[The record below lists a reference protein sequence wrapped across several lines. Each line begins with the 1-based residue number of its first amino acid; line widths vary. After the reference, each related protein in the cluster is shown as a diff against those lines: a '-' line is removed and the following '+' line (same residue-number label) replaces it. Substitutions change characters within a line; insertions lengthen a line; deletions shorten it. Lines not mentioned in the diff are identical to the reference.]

1 MFLSRIVSDEF
12 GNFNNFVERKY
23 VLSDVDFTRKGKLS
37 LESMIKYPL
46 CNNKKTTSIEINRFL
61 RNELND
67 RGVRITKQAVSEKR
81 QFIDPQVYIDMNGSL
96 ISKIYAHKDEMTTFK
111 GFNVYAIDG
120 SIVEIPNTK
129 LTREEFEIPEKTE
142 LMKDTST
149 ARISCMADTKWDFI
163 ISSNITNKST
173 SEIEHALMHLDDVK
187 NKIDLTK
194 TITTYDRFYNSIEI
208 MFKTML
214 LDSYFIIRGKT
225 HTFKKQQNKMKKEG
239 KTDETHEINIK
250 KKAQINNFFTEEVK
264 KFARKTREIKV
275 RIVFVKLKTGETET
289 LFTNLPKEI
298 ATPEELKELYGT
310 RWTIEKNY
318 DRLKN
323 KLHIEKF
330 TGKKKII
337 IEQDFYSHIY
347 LLNILIALKHD
358 AEEEITRKT
367 KETTKYKYVYKSN
380 VNTLIGN
387 IKEEMPRLLTDDKEE
402 IKQIVEEI
410 LDIARKDL
418 VYTKIKAPTNKER
431 DKKKYYHKKCK
442 SNIQN
447 SF

>member
-1 MFLSRIVSDEF
+1 M
-12 GNFNNFVERKY
+12 
-23 VLSDVDFTRKGKLS
+23 
-37 LESMIKYPL
+37 
-46 CNNKKTTSIEINRFL
+46 
-61 RNELND
+61 
-67 RGVRITKQAVSEKR
+67 
-81 QFIDPQVYIDMNGSL
+81 
-96 ISKIYAHKDEMTTFK
+96 
-111 GFNVYAIDG
+111 
-120 SIVEIPNTK
+120 
-129 LTREEFEIPEKTE
+129 
-142 LMKDTST
+142 
-149 ARISCMADTKWDFI
+149 
-163 ISSNITNKST
+163 
-173 SEIEHALMHLDDVK
+173 
-187 NKIDLTK
+187 
-194 TITTYDRFYNSIEI
+194 
-208 MFKTML
+208 
-214 LDSYFIIRGKT
+214 
-225 HTFKKQQNKMKKEG
+225 
-239 KTDETHEINIK
+239 
-250 KKAQINNFFTEEVK
+250 
-264 KFARKTREIKV
+264 
-275 RIVFVKLKTGETET
+275 
-289 LFTNLPKEI
+289 

-418 VYTKIKAPTNKER
+418 VYTKNQSTNKQR
-431 DKKKYYHKKCK
+431 KR
-442 SNIQN
+442 
-447 SF
+447 

>member
-23 VLSDVDFTRKGKLS
+23 VLSDVAFTRKGKLS

-67 RGVRITKQAVSEKR
+67 RGVRSTKQAVSEKR
-81 QFIDPQVYIDMNGSL
+81 QFIDPQVYIDMNDSL

-129 LTREEFEIPEKTE
+129 ITREEFEIPEKTE
-142 LMKDTST
+142 LNKDTST

-250 KKAQINNFFTEEVK
+250 KSTNQQFFHRRSEKIRK
-264 KFARKTREIKV
+264 KNTRNKSQNSIRKTQNRRNRNTIYQFTQRNSNTRRIK
-275 RIVFVKLKTGETET
+275 RIIWNKMDNRKKLRQ
-289 LFTNLPKEI
+289 I
-298 ATPEELKELYGT
+298 
-310 RWTIEKNY
+310 
-318 DRLKN
+318 
-323 KLHIEKF
+323 
-330 TGKKKII
+330 KK
-337 IEQDFYSHIY
+337 QTSH
-347 LLNILIALKHD
+347 
-358 AEEEITRKT
+358 
-367 KETTKYKYVYKSN
+367 
-380 VNTLIGN
+380 
-387 IKEEMPRLLTDDKEE
+387 
-402 IKQIVEEI
+402 
-410 LDIARKDL
+410 
-418 VYTKIKAPTNKER
+418 
-431 DKKKYYHKKCK
+431 
-442 SNIQN
+442 
-447 SF
+447 

>member
-1 MFLSRIVSDEF
+1 
-12 GNFNNFVERKY
+12 
-23 VLSDVDFTRKGKLS
+23 
-37 LESMIKYPL
+37 
-46 CNNKKTTSIEINRFL
+46 
-61 RNELND
+61 
-67 RGVRITKQAVSEKR
+67 
-81 QFIDPQVYIDMNGSL
+81 MNGSL

-250 KKAQINNFFTEEVK
+250 KHKSTIFFTEEVK
-264 KFARKTREIKV
+264 KIRKKNTRNKSQNSIRKTQNRRNRNTIYQFTQRNSNTRRIK
-275 RIVFVKLKTGETET
+275 RIIWNKMD
-289 LFTNLPKEI
+289 N
-298 ATPEELKELYGT
+298 
-310 RWTIEKNY
+310 RKNY

-347 LLNILIALKHD
+347 LLNMLISLKHD
-358 AEEEITRKT
+358 ADEEITRKP

-410 LDIARKDL
+410 LDIARKK
-418 VYTKIKAPTNKER
+418 T
-431 DKKKYYHKKCK
+431 
-442 SNIQN
+442 
-447 SF
+447 

>member
-1 MFLSRIVSDEF
+1 MRLIV
-12 GNFNNFVERKY
+12 
-23 VLSDVDFTRKGKLS
+23 
-37 LESMIKYPL
+37 
-46 CNNKKTTSIEINRFL
+46 FL

-250 KKAQINNFFTEEVK
+250 KSTNQQFFHRRSEKIRK
-264 KFARKTREIKV
+264 KNTRNKSQNRIRKTQNRRNRNTIYQFTQRNSNTRRIK
-275 RIVFVKLKTGETET
+275 RIIWNKMDNRKKLRQ
-289 LFTNLPKEI
+289 I
-298 ATPEELKELYGT
+298 
-310 RWTIEKNY
+310 
-318 DRLKN
+318 
-323 KLHIEKF
+323 
-330 TGKKKII
+330 KK
-337 IEQDFYSHIY
+337 QTSH
-347 LLNILIALKHD
+347 
-358 AEEEITRKT
+358 
-367 KETTKYKYVYKSN
+367 
-380 VNTLIGN
+380 
-387 IKEEMPRLLTDDKEE
+387 
-402 IKQIVEEI
+402 
-410 LDIARKDL
+410 
-418 VYTKIKAPTNKER
+418 
-431 DKKKYYHKKCK
+431 
-442 SNIQN
+442 
-447 SF
+447 

>member
-1 MFLSRIVSDEF
+1 M
-12 GNFNNFVERKY
+12 
-23 VLSDVDFTRKGKLS
+23 
-37 LESMIKYPL
+37 
-46 CNNKKTTSIEINRFL
+46 
-61 RNELND
+61 ND

-81 QFIDPQVYIDMNGSL
+81 QFIDPQVYIDMNDSL

-111 GFNVYAIDG
+111 GFNINEIDG

-129 LTREEFEIPEKTE
+129 ITREEFEIPEKTE
-142 LMKDTST
+142 LNKDTST

-173 SEIEHALMHLDDVK
+173 SEIEHALMHLDDAK

-239 KTDETHEINIK
+239 KTDETHEINI

-310 RWTIEKNY
+310 RWTIEK
-318 DRLKN
+318 
-323 KLHIEKF
+323 KLRQI
-330 TGKKKII
+330 KKQTPHRKI
-337 IEQDFYSHIY
+337 H
-347 LLNILIALKHD
+347 
-358 AEEEITRKT
+358 RK
-367 KETTKYKYVYKSN
+367 KENNHRT
-380 VNTLIGN
+380 
-387 IKEEMPRLLTDDKEE
+387 RLLQPHIP
-402 IKQIVEEI
+402 IK
-410 LDIARKDL
+410 
-418 VYTKIKAPTNKER
+418 YT
-431 DKKKYYHKKCK
+431 
-442 SNIQN
+442 N
-447 SF
+447 STQT

>member
-149 ARISCMADTKWDFI
+149 ARISCMVDTKWDFI

-214 LDSYFIIRGKT
+214 LDSYFIICGKT

-239 KTDETHEINIK
+239 KTDETHE
-250 KKAQINNFFTEEVK
+250 INNFFTEEVK

-347 LLNILIALKHD
+347 LLNILISLKHD
-358 AEEEITRKT
+358 AEEEITRKP

-402 IKQIVEEI
+402 IKQIVKEI

>member
-1 MFLSRIVSDEF
+1 MFLSRTVSDEF

-23 VLSDVDFTRKGKLS
+23 VLSDVAFTRKGKLS
-37 LESMIKYPL
+37 LKSMIKYPL
-46 CNNKKTTSIEINRFL
+46 CNNKKTTSIKINRIL

-81 QFIDPQVYIDMNGSL
+81 QFIDPQVYIDMNDSL

-129 LTREEFEIPEKTE
+129 ITREEFEIPEKTE

-173 SEIEHALMHLDDVK
+173 SEIEHALMHLDDAK

-214 LDSYFIIRGKT
+214 LNSYFIIRGKT

-239 KTDETHEINIK
+239 KTDETHEINI

-358 AEEEITRKT
+358 AEEEIKRKP

-418 VYTKIKAPTNKER
+418 VYTKIKAPTNEER

>member
-214 LDSYFIIRGKT
+214 LDSYFIICGKT

-239 KTDETHEINIK
+239 KTDETHE
-250 KKAQINNFFTEEVK
+250 INNFFTEEVK

-347 LLNILIALKHD
+347 LLNILISLKHD
-358 AEEEITRKT
+358 AEEEITRKP

-402 IKQIVEEI
+402 LKQIVEEI

>member
-239 KTDETHEINIK
+239 KTDETHEIN
-250 KKAQINNFFTEEVK
+250 NFFTEEVK

-347 LLNILIALKHD
+347 LLNILISLKHD
-358 AEEEITRKT
+358 AEEEITRKP

-387 IKEEMPRLLTDDKEE
+387 IKEEMPRFLTDDKEE
-402 IKQIVEEI
+402 IKQIVKEI

>member
-1 MFLSRIVSDEF
+1 M
-12 GNFNNFVERKY
+12 
-23 VLSDVDFTRKGKLS
+23 
-37 LESMIKYPL
+37 
-46 CNNKKTTSIEINRFL
+46 
-61 RNELND
+61 ND

-81 QFIDPQVYIDMNGSL
+81 QFIDSQVYIDMNGSL

-214 LDSYFIIRGKT
+214 LDSYFIICGKT

-239 KTDETHEINIK
+239 KTDETHE
-250 KKAQINNFFTEEVK
+250 INNFFTEEVK

-347 LLNILIALKHD
+347 LLNILISLKHD
-358 AEEEITRKT
+358 AEEEITRKP

-387 IKEEMPRLLTDDKEE
+387 IKEEMPLLLTDDKEE

>member
-239 KTDETHEINIK
+239 KTDETHEIN
-250 KKAQINNFFTEEVK
+250 NFFTEEVK

-347 LLNILIALKHD
+347 LLNILISLKHD
-358 AEEEITRKT
+358 AEEEITRKP

>member
-1 MFLSRIVSDEF
+1 MQLTNSTFYPEPGADVTLSEYIRDSD
-12 GNFNNFVERKY
+12 
-23 VLSDVDFTRKGKLS
+23 
-37 LESMIKYPL
+37 
-46 CNNKKTTSIEINRFL
+46 
-61 RNELND
+61 
-67 RGVRITKQAVSEKR
+67 
-81 QFIDPQVYIDMNGSL
+81 SL
-96 ISKIYAHKDEMTTFK
+96 ISKIYAHEDEMTTFK
-111 GFNVYAIDG
+111 GFYVCAIDG

-142 LMKDTST
+142 LKKDTST
-149 ARISCMADTKWDFI
+149 ARISCMADTHWDFI
-163 ISSNITNKST
+163 ISSNITNKNT
-173 SEIEHALMHLDDVK
+173 SEIEHALMHLDDAK
-187 NKIDLTK
+187 NKMDLTK

-208 MFKTML
+208 MFKTIL

-225 HTFKKQQNKMKKEG
+225 HTFKKQQNKMRKEG
-239 KTDETHEINIK
+239 KTDEIHEITI

-275 RIVFVKLKTGETET
+275 RIVFVKLKTGEIET

-310 RWTIEKNY
+310 RWTIEKDY

-358 AEEEITRKT
+358 AEDGITRKP
-367 KETTKYKYVYKSN
+367 KETTKYKYFYKSN

-387 IKEEMPRLLTDDKEE
+387 IKEEMYRLLTDDKEE

-418 VYTKIKAPTNKER
+418 VYTKIKSPTNEER
-431 DKKKYYHKKCK
+431 DKKKYYHQKCK
-442 SNIQN
+442 SNIQD

>member
-214 LDSYFIIRGKT
+214 LDSYFIICGKT

-239 KTDETHEINIK
+239 KTDETHE
-250 KKAQINNFFTEEVK
+250 INNFFTEEVK

-347 LLNILIALKHD
+347 LLNMLISLKHD
-358 AEEEITRKT
+358 ADEEITRKP

>member
-67 RGVRITKQAVSEKR
+67 RCVRITKQAVSEKR

-96 ISKIYAHKDEMTTFK
+96 ISKIYAHKDEITTFK

-214 LDSYFIIRGKT
+214 LDSYFIICGKT

-239 KTDETHEINIK
+239 KTDETHE
-250 KKAQINNFFTEEVK
+250 INNFFTEEVK

-347 LLNILIALKHD
+347 LLNILISLKHD
-358 AEEEITRKT
+358 AEEEITRKP

>member
-214 LDSYFIIRGKT
+214 LDSYFIICGKT

-239 KTDETHEINIK
+239 KTDETHE
-250 KKAQINNFFTEEVK
+250 INNFFTEEVK

-347 LLNILIALKHD
+347 LLNILISLKHD
-358 AEEEITRKT
+358 AEEEITRKP